1 MIKILI
7 TFVLVFAVFYF
18 GIEIFNKMTKSEKWE
33 FAKTFSYSM
42 GLSLVVIAFLV
53 SVVVLF

>member
-1 MIKILI
+1 MIKILLA
-7 TFVLVFAVFYF
+7 FFLVFAAFYF
-18 GIEIFNKMTKSEKWE
+18 GIEAFNRMTKAEKWD

>member
-1 MIKILI
+1 MIKIVL
-7 TFVLVFAVFYF
+7 TFFLVFAAFYF
-18 GIEIFNKMTKSEKWE
+18 GIEAINKMTKTEKWE

-42 GLSLVVIAFLV
+42 VLSIVVVAFLV

>member
-7 TFVLVFAVFYF
+7 TFVLVFAAFYF

-42 GLSLVVIAFLV
+42 GLSLIVIAFLV

>member
-1 MIKILI
+1 MIKILLA
-7 TFVLVFAVFYF
+7 FFLVFAAFYF
-18 GIEIFNKMTKSEKWE
+18 GIEAFNRMTKAEKWE

-42 GLSLVVIAFLV
+42 VLSLVVVAFLV

>member
-7 TFVLVFAVFYF
+7 TFVLVFAAFYF

>member
-1 MIKILI
+1 MIKIVI
-7 TFVLVFAVFYF
+7 TFILVFAAFYF
-18 GIEIFNKMTKSEKWE
+18 GIEAFNRMTNSQKWD

-53 SVVVLF
+53 SIVVLF